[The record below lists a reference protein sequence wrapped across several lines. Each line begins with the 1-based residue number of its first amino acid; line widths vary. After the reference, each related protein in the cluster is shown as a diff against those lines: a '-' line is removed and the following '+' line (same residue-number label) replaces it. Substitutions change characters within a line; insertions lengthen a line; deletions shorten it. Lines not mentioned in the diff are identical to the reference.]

1 MTDMN
6 RCSLVISRTAKFCR
20 DAFSAAL
27 TTLRSC
33 PSDHSHSACPG
44 SDGGQ
49 GCRAPVVF
57 YNRSNEAAAQLQPT
71 DFDWAEIFAKNN
83 VRWFHSGGIFS
94 ALSESTPEVIIAGMT
109 AAKAAGCKVSFDLNY
124 RAKLWN
130 LLGGLEKCQ
139 EVMSRIA
146 ALCDVLV
153 GNEEDLQ
160 LGLGI
165 KVRCPHK
172 MTLHV
177 KPSRP

>member
-1 MTDMN
+1 M
-6 RCSLVISRTAKFCR
+6 
-20 DAFSAAL
+20 
-27 TTLRSC
+27 
-33 PSDHSHSACPG
+33 
-44 SDGGQ
+44 
-49 GCRAPVVF
+49 VF

-165 KVRCPHK
+165 KVCSPRK